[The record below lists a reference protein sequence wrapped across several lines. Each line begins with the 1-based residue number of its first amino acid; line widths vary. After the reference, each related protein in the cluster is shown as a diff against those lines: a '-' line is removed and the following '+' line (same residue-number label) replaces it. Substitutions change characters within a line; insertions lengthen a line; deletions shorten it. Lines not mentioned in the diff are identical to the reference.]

1 MRACCCEMDMGE
13 TSTWHFRGAKANC
26 ELFVRRSPLNLYIY
40 MIASYFNGWRL
51 CSVRYDE
58 GARRACG
65 QGPKLVRG
73 FGAVI
78 RRWPYAQTGSY
89 SWFVGSWSFPES
101 SLLFLSA
108 FFLANFAQAESEQI
122 RSAPS
127 MNQTAGWMPSTGACP
142 ARSTIPMHIIAK
154 PRITDPIFMSLLLS
168 VSALLFA
175 G

>member
-1 MRACCCEMDMGE
+1 MRACCCEVDMCGMP
-13 TSTWHFRGAKANC
+13 TWHFRGAKANC
-26 ELFVRRSPLNLYIY
+26 ELFARRFPLNLY
-40 MIASYFNGWRL
+40 MVASCFNGCRL
-51 CSVRYDE
+51 YSVRCDE
-58 GARRACG
+58 GARRVCR

-78 RRWPYAQTGSY
+78 RRWAHAQTGCY
-89 SWFVGSWSFPES
+89 FWLVES
-101 SLLFLSA
+101 SSFFGSSPLFLSA
-108 FFLANFAQAESEQI
+108 FFFANFVQAESEQI

>member
-1 MRACCCEMDMGE
+1 MRACCCKVDMCEM
-13 TSTWHFRGAKANC
+13 STWHFRGAKANC
-26 ELFVRRSPLNLYIY
+26 ELFARRSPLSLY
-40 MIASYFNGWRL
+40 MIASCFDGWRL
-51 CSVRYDE
+51 YSVRCDE
-58 GARRACG
+58 GVRRVCRR
-65 QGPKLVRG
+65 GPKLVRG

-78 RRWPYAQTGSY
+78 RRWPHAQTGRY

-101 SLLFLSA
+101 SPLFLSA
-108 FFLANFAQAESEQI
+108 FFFANFAQAESEQI

-168 VSALLFA
+168 VSALVFA

>member
-1 MRACCCEMDMGE
+1 MRACCCEVDMCE
-13 TSTWHFRGAKANC
+13 MSTWHFCGAKANR
-26 ELFVRRSPLNLYIY
+26 ELFARRSPLNLY
-40 MIASYFNGWRL
+40 MIASCFNGWRL
-51 CSVRYDE
+51 CSVRCDE
-58 GARRACG
+58 GARRVCG

-73 FGAVI
+73 FGAVL
-78 RRWPYAQTGSY
+78 RRWPHAQTGRY

-101 SLLFLSA
+101 SPLFLSA
-108 FFLANFAQAESEQI
+108 FFFANFAQAESEQI

>member
-1 MRACCCEMDMGE
+1 MRACCCEVDMRE

-26 ELFVRRSPLNLYIY
+26 ELFARRSPLNLYLY

-58 GARRACG
+58 GVRRACG

-78 RRWPYAQTGSY
+78 RRWPHAQTGSY